1 MASIEIFCCYARTD
15 QSLLNALK
23 RHLFPL
29 ERQGLITLWNDT
41 DISPGANWEKEIEKH
56 LNSAQII
63 LLLVSPDFIASEY
76 CYSKEMLRAMERH
89 EAGEAHVVP
98 IILRPVLWENTP
110 FGQLQALPT
119 DAKPLSGHTWHNLD
133 EALFDVAKGIRNVVQ
148 GFLQEQQK
156 PLMQE
161 QPSLDLS
168 TYFEAKAI
176 PTGFED
182 LDHLIGGLQRS
193 DLVIIG
199 APPSTGKTSFALSI
213 ALNVAIKHA
222 HPLGIISLEMNKE
235 RLEQRLIFMEA
246 EVDQQHLR
254 MGRIKDE
261 EWERLVYAI
270 GSLSDASIC
279 IYDSAHLTISQLRKQ
294 AQELVNEGNVD
305 LIIVDYVDLIQAEA
319 IQKQY
324 ENERQDFRE
333 ISRCLKVLARELNVP
348 IVALIQLPRI
358 QGTRQSK
365 VPRLSDIDAA
375 FENDADIVMFIY
387 RDDMYNPETE
397 RMNIADIIVAKH
409 RNGPLG
415 QVSLYFFPRTG
426 RFRDL
431 IRYPPDDRPV

>member
-15 QSLLNALK
+15 QSLLNELK
-23 RHLFPL
+23 RHLSPL
-29 ERQGLITLWNDT
+29 QRQELITLWNDT

-56 LNSAQII
+56 LNTAQII

-76 CYSKEMLRAMERH
+76 CYSKEMLRAMERY

-110 FGQLQALPT
+110 FGLLKALPT
-119 DAKPLSGHTWHNLD
+119 DAKSLSGPTWHNLD

-148 GFLQEQQK
+148 GFLQEPQK
-156 PLMQE
+156 ALMQE
-161 QPSLDLS
+161 QPPLDLS
-168 TYFEAKAI
+168 TYFEARAI

-222 HPLGIISLEMNKE
+222 HPLGIISLEMSKE

-246 EVDQQHLR
+246 EVDQQHLH
-254 MGRIKDE
+254 MGRIEDE
-261 EWERLVYAI
+261 EWERLVYAM

-294 AQELVNEGNVD
+294 AQELVNKGNVD

-324 ENERQDFRE
+324 ENEGQDFRE

-348 IVALIQLPRI
+348 N
-358 QGTRQSK
+358 S
-365 VPRLSDIDAA
+365 
-375 FENDADIVMFIY
+375 
-387 RDDMYNPETE
+387 
-397 RMNIADIIVAKH
+397 
-409 RNGPLG
+409 GPNS
-415 QVSLYFFPRTG
+415 VTSHTG
-426 RFRDL
+426 NSSIESTSTL
-431 IRYPPDDRPV
+431 